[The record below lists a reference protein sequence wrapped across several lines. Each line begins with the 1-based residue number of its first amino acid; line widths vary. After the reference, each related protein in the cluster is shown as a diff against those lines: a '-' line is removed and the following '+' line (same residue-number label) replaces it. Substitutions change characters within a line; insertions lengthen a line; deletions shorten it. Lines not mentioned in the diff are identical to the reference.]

1 MFHVAFNIFA
11 FREIRNIILENYRNY
26 SNNSGSL
33 ELKQLQSEQ
42 WLYLLFS
49 VLCSTKIIKS
59 RSSGERIDVQKSQM
73 ERNFFNLRV

>member
-1 MFHVAFNIFA
+1 MILHTVHHTRLQRIQNKSIINRMFHVAFNIFA

-42 WLYLLFS
+42 
-49 VLCSTKIIKS
+49 
-59 RSSGERIDVQKSQM
+59 
-73 ERNFFNLRV
+73 